1 MPDAGR
7 YRSLWDWRR
16 QVGGLYAAARD
27 SGAGEAGWL
36 AWRAARDHL
45 FRYHDQSPLDRD
57 QQAGFGAL
65 PFFPYDPALRFAVGL
80 DPITTAAFAM
90 PAGDDGDVR
99 LQPFAQTKGLA
110 GLLGRELTLF
120 WIEGYGGGVFLPF
133 ADATTANA
141 ISAGATYGGGRYLL
155 DTIKGADLGSEPDG
169 RLVLDFNYAYN
180 PSCSYSDR
188 YVCPLSPAVNRVP
201 SPVRA
206 GERVDLLS
214 PAPHAGGT
222 G

>member
-7 YRSLWDWRR
+7 YGSLWDWRR

-36 AWRAARDHL
+36 AWRAARDDL
-45 FRYHDQSPLDRD
+45 FRLHDQSPLDRG
-57 QQAGFGAL
+57 QQAGFGTL
-65 PFFPYDPALRFAVGL
+65 PFFPYDPAVRFAVGL
-80 DPITTAAFAM
+80 SSVTTAAFAM

-99 LQPFAQTKGLA
+99 LQPFAQTEGLA

-133 ADATTANA
+133 ADATN
-141 ISAGATYGGGRYLL
+141 GGVTYGGGRYLL

-188 YVCPLSPAVNRVP
+188 YVCPLAPAVNRAKGA
-201 SPVRA
+201 VRA
-206 GERVDLLS
+206 GERVDL
-214 PAPHAGGT
+214 PASAPTAEGT